1 MPLVRSTVIL
11 FVLNLAAPA
20 GCFYVALPDVI
31 GAGGPLRD
39 ALARRGIAGRE
50 IPVVKF
56 GSVGA
61 PLVRFLPCSARSIS
75 ARQTDFLSAADRAP
89 GRARLALCAPHRSQ
103 SSRNLFEGLG
113 RCRPPGPPSC
123 MRGCGNPK
131 DGVRKGAASF
141 HGTSVAS
148 PLPALVFCSLMGA
161 DMECRPSMRLR
172 LEVSSSQAFLSR
184 QPPASYCR

>member
-61 PLVRFLPCSARSIS
+61 PLVRFLPCSA
-75 ARQTDFLSAADRAP
+75 AAEHQRTSN
-89 GRARLALCAPHRSQ
+89 RFSFCCRQ
-103 SSRNLFEGLG
+103 SSW
-113 RCRPPGPPSC
+113 SSTT
-123 MRGCGNPK
+123 
-131 DGVRKGAASF
+131 GAMCS
-141 HGTSVAS
+141 S
-148 PLPALVFCSLMGA
+148 PLPK
-161 DMECRPSMRLR
+161 
-172 LEVSSSQAFLSR
+172 
-184 QPPASYCR
+184 QPKSF